1 MIVDEFLYALGFKT
15 DTSGA
20 KTFVSALGGVDQAAQ
35 HSTKSMLHAV
45 TAGTLLA
52 HGLEKASE
60 MLGELGHSFLE
71 NAEHMENAKVT
82 LEALYSTAAEG
93 DEKFQWL
100 WDFAQKNPVMG
111 MEAATETFMAL
122 KNNGIV
128 PTTAALKAF
137 GDAAAAV
144 PSVAKLIPQ
153 GIAELIEGR
162 YNAGGVLSPL
172 VNLHGAGKNR
182 VYDGSYVDKSG
193 TKKAVTL
200 DFNNAEQATDQLV
213 QILNDKFG
221 GSMKSHEKT
230 WFGLTQRMQMDWMV
244 FTQKIMDGGVFDSLK
259 EALSGVLQQWEAFTK
274 TEKFQILMSNVS
286 KFGVAAVQALAKVG
300 EVLGQIISMIGEFV
314 SGPGAT
320 TMPTGFFALAVDG
333 TIAESIMGI
342 YKAIQDVIAAEGIM
356 DLLEQGNPLM
366 WILDAVAALAIG
378 IGVLITKWHEFKEGV
393 LDNGAFHGFFLSL
406 ESMFA
411 RWGALLKYIAN
422 EAIDAYLTVK
432 HAFHET
438 DSEEDAK
445 LKELDARLSKTTAMQ
460 AEDDAEK
467 GVRNKDKVNREW
479 TAAIRLEQK
488 KHPGWHG
495 TALGHA
501 AMTDFP
507 ITFDEAIKN
516 GVVKY
521 KNPHRLKQE
530 QWAKDTDAQ
539 LQAAQNAV
547 LKPESK
553 QTTNTYSV
561 VIQNANITPVDY
573 EDFTKKTIAQAQL
586 LGLSAAGVNLNNEK
600 HE

>member
-20 KTFVSALGGVDQAAQ
+20 KTFVSALGGVDQGAQ

-60 MLGELGHSFLE
+60 LLGELGHSFLE

-111 MEAATETFMAL
+111 MESATEIFMAL
-122 KNNGIV
+122 KNNGII

-162 YNAGGVLSPL
+162 YHAGGVLSPL

-193 TKKAVTL
+193 TQKSVRL

-221 GSMKSHEKT
+221 GSMKAHEKT
-230 WFGLTQRMQMDWMV
+230 WFGLTQRMQMDWLV
-244 FTQKIMDGGVFDSLK
+244 FTQKIMNGGVFDSLK
-259 EALSGVLQQWEAFTK
+259 DAFSGLLQQWEAFTK

-286 KFGVAAVQALAKVG
+286 KLGVVAVK
-300 EVLGQIISMIGEFV
+300 VLGNVADIIGSIISKLGEFA

-320 TMPTGFFALAVDG
+320 IMATGFFALAVDG
-333 TIAESIMGI
+333 TIAKSIMGI
-342 YKAIQDVIAAEGIM
+342 YRAMQDVIAAEGIM
-356 DLLEQGNPLM
+356 NLLAQDNPLA
-366 WILDAVAALAIG
+366 WIVDAVAALAIG
-378 IGVLITKWHEFKEGV
+378 IGVLITKWHEFKEGI
-393 LDNGAFHGFFLSL
+393 LDNGAFHGLFLSI

-411 RWGALLKYIAN
+411 RWGALIKYIYD
-422 EAIDAYLTVK
+422 EAVDTYLK
-432 HAFHET
+432 AKQIAHQT
-438 DSEEDAK
+438 DPEEDEE
-445 LKELDARLSKTTAMQ
+445 LKELDTRLSKTTAMQ

-507 ITFDEAIKN
+507 ITFDEAIKY

-521 KNPHRLKQE
+521 KNPHQLKQE

-539 LQAAQNAV
+539 LQAAQNTV

-573 EDFTKKTIAQAQL
+573 EDFTKKTIAQAQIF
-586 LGLSAAGVNLNNEK
+586 GLSAAGVNMNNEK